1 MSYMIV
7 QIQASMKTRFQMPR
21 NSFQGLLFLSYSILS
36 LWYTLPWHIVMIFI
50 HLPYTTVVSLCAEN
64 VIYLSLSSSCQIES
78 LIKSKELGKKE
89 TNEQMN
95 Q

>member
-1 MSYMIV
+1 
-7 QIQASMKTRFQMPR
+7 
-21 NSFQGLLFLSYSILS
+21 
-36 LWYTLPWHIVMIFI
+36 MIFM